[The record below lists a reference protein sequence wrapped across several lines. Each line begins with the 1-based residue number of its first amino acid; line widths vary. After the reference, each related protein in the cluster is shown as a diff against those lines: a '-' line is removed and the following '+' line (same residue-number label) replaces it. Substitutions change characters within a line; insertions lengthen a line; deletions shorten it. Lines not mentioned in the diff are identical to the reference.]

1 MRNLD
6 NSGMLYAKHKLDRA
20 GQALIGT
27 DPFLRNEALPLI
39 QAWRETH
46 FFVLQELSKQLLVLF
61 QENGLEYD
69 FSSMRIKRM
78 TSIEAKLRNN
88 KEKGTSLGGMQDIG
102 GIRFVFETVEQLDR
116 AVGILNDFVPNG
128 FACIRSYNYV
138 EEPKESG
145 YRSVHYVYK
154 YNSPEEKYDG
164 NSIELQ
170 VRTKMQHVWAMA
182 VETASLI
189 SQTTLKA
196 DIKDNSEWRGFF
208 KLVSA
213 LFARDE
219 GKPVYTTFAN
229 YTQEEFCAEYFDYEQ
244 HNLID
249 QLKALR
255 VTVNSDFDKATQGYC
270 VLTIDFNSKIVHT
283 QTFSQEQEKEATNL
297 FSQIEQTINRNE
309 AALMVAIENMLE
321 IKEAYPSYF
330 LDTQKFLA
338 FLSNFEQQCKVLP
351 ATNPDK

>member
-1 MRNLD
+1 
-6 NSGMLYAKHKLDRA
+6 MLYARHKLDKA

-27 DPFLRNEALPLI
+27 DPFLRNAALPVI

-46 FFVLQELSKQLLVLF
+46 FFVLQELGRQLLALF
-61 QENGLEYD
+61 REKGLAYD
-69 FSSMRIKRM
+69 FFSMRIKRM

-88 KEKGTSLGGMQDIG
+88 KEKGTKLGGMQDIG
-102 GIRFVFETVEQLDR
+102 GIRFVFETIDSLDS
-116 AVGILNDFVPNG
+116 AVSVLDGFVPDG
-128 FACIRSYNYV
+128 FSVVRSYNYV
-138 EEPKESG
+138 AEPKESG

-154 YNSPEEKYDG
+154 FNSEDERYDG

-170 VRTKMQHVWAMA
+170 VRTKMQHAWAMA

-219 GKPVYTTFAN
+219 GKPVYKTFAH
-229 YTQEEFCAEYFDYEQ
+229 YTQKMLCTEYFDYER
-244 HNLID
+244 HNLVD

-255 VTVNSDFDKATQGYC
+255 VTVNSDFDKADRGYC

-283 QTFSQEQEKEATNL
+283 QTFGENQEKEAASL
-297 FSQIEQTINRNE
+297 FSQIEQAINRDE

-330 LDTQKFLA
+330 LDTQRFLA
-338 FLSNFEQQCKVLP
+338 FLSDFEQQCKVLL
-351 ATNPDK
+351 NSE